1 MAPCDDRDAMGLDKD
16 MIVAGI
22 GTRKGVEAAE
32 VVTLIER
39 AAADASL
46 NVTDIGA
53 IATAAAKAAEPGIVA
68 AAAALGL
75 PVLSVYDAD
84 LQNGSKGGVTQS
96 SCSKRLFSVSS
107 VSEAAALAAAG
118 TGSTLLLSRIKSARV
133 TCALAHGAAT

>member
-1 MAPCDDRDAMGLDKD
+1 MGVDED

-39 AAADASL
+39 AAANASIA
-46 NVTDIGA
+46 VSDIGA
-53 IATAAAKAAEPGIVA
+53 IATAAAKAVEPGIQA
-68 AAAALGL
+68 AAKTLGIS
-75 PVLSVYDAD
+75 VLSVGDAE
-84 LQNGSKGGVTQS
+84 LQHGSAGAVTQS

-118 TGSTLLLSRIKSARV
+118 PGSSLLLARIKSAKV
-133 TCALAHGAAT
+133 TCALAHGAGP

>member
-1 MAPCDDRDAMGLDKD
+1 

-39 AAADASL
+39 AAADASIA
-46 NVTDIGA
+46 VSDIGA
-53 IATAAAKAAEPGIVA
+53 IATASAKAAEPGILGA
-68 AAAALGL
+68 GKALGIS
-75 PVLSVYDAD
+75 VLCVGDAE
-84 LQNGSKGGVTQS
+84 LQQGSAGGVTQS

-118 TGSTLLLSRIKSARV
+118 PGSSLLLARIKSAKV
-133 TCALAHGAAT
+133 TCALAHGAGP

>member
-1 MAPCDDRDAMGLDKD
+1 

-39 AAADASL
+39 AAANASIA
-46 NVTDIGA
+46 VSDIGA
-53 IATAAAKAAEPGIVA
+53 IATAAAKAVEPGIQA
-68 AAAALGL
+68 AAKTLGISG
-75 PVLSVYDAD
+75 LSVGDAE
-84 LQNGSKGGVTQS
+84 LQHGSAGAVTQS

-118 TGSTLLLSRIKSARV
+118 PGSSLLLARIKSAKV
-133 TCALAHGAAT
+133 TCALAHGAGP